1 MKSLLGA
8 VGWVALVLLAVP
20 AGGAAQTTG
29 EIIPGRYVVIFQKS
43 VGSPDSVAQEL
54 SRKHKFRLRQVYRH
68 AVRGMAIE
76 VSGQGQERLLGN
88 LRRDSRVRTI
98 GNDRTL
104 GAFAQMVPKGVNRI
118 NAEPGVGPNTGVGVR
133 VAIVDTGLAFSHADL
148 AANID
153 TSLSV
158 TCVNGGGSCSPGGAD
173 DYNHGTFVGGIVAA
187 VDNSLDVIGVGPQI
201 TLIAVKVLSSSG
213 EGSFSDLTAAMD
225 YLTGLNQSGT
235 RVDVVN
241 MSLGATCSTCT
252 DNSTDA
258 TISAFHDAVRALVNS
273 GTTVVVSSGND
284 GQNARTTV
292 PASFDE
298 VITVS
303 AMVDSDGGPGGF
315 GPPLC
320 VLPWEPFCLE
330 EAEDDSYAS
339 FANFGGDVDVTAPGV
354 EETSLARTGGT
365 SSGSGTSFASPHAAG
380 VAALFIRDQIA
391 RGLGAPAPGAVQTA
405 LIQTG
410 ECHEG
415 AGSVF
420 AGTAGCQEVWPGDP
434 DAIAE
439 PLVRA
444 DNVINAGPPP
454 VSDDVAVTSLSVRS
468 PVARNSAE
476 SVAVG
481 VANQGTQEETFTASL
496 SDSLAA
502 TVSAPQSIT
511 LAAGTSTTLTF
522 SWTPTINGSHLL
534 TAAASTVPGESDTA
548 DNSQSATATVIDP
561 THDVAITA
569 VTAPASVMQ
578 GNTANV
584 AVTIANQGTFDETL
598 AVSVADTP
606 PAGGTAGTLSGAQT
620 ITLTSGSSTTLNFTW
635 NTTGATFG
643 LHTLT
648 ASAALSGDDDPA
660 DNSAATTSSVTEPPP
675 AAPSNLAGAAISASQ
690 INLVWSDNSANE
702 QGFRLERC
710 KGSASVCDTYPA
722 NFAQIAELGP
732 NVTSYSDT
740 GLLSSTPYSYRVR
753 AFNVS
758 GNSPYSNTDETITP
772 SAPHPPV
779 APSNLTATAVSS
791 TQVNLTW
798 QDNSTTESG
807 FNIERC
813 PGTAAFCDANP
824 ASFAYVTSRGV
835 NNTSYSDTGRAPNTT
850 YSYRVR
856 ASNAD
861 GYSAYTN
868 TAEATTFP
876 LTDPPAAPS
885 NLVATAPSSSQI
897 NLSWT
902 DNSTTEDGF
911 RIERCT
917 GAGCTNFAQIAQL
930 AANATSY
937 NNTGLASATPYTYRV
952 RAYNAVD
959 NSAYSNTAQATT
971 RSNIPAAPSNLAA
984 TTASA
989 TQINLTWQDNSTNE
1003 AGFNIERCPG
1013 TAAFC
1018 DANPANFVFVTSRGV
1033 NNTSY
1038 SDTGRA
1044 PNTTYSYRV
1053 RASNADGYSAYTNT
1067 AEATTFALSEPPAAP
1082 SALTATTA
1090 SSSQINL
1097 KWTDNATTE
1106 DGFRIERCLGT
1117 GCTNFAQIAQLA
1129 ANATVYNS
1137 TGLAAATTYAYRV
1150 RAYNAVGNSTYSN
1163 TAEATTKPSIPVAP
1177 SSLAATAVSSSQI
1190 NLTWADNSNNEDG
1203 FKIERCLGATCQNFA
1218 QVAQIGPNS
1227 TGYSNTGLAS
1237 ATAYRYRVRAFNAG
1251 GNSTYS
1257 NMVSATTQ

>member
-1 MKSLLGA
+1 MKNLLG
-8 VGWVALVLLAVP
+8 GLCGVALILLAVP
-20 AGGAAQTTG
+20 LAGAAQTTG
-29 EIIPGRYVVIFQKS
+29 EIIPGRYLVTFQQN
-43 VGSPDSVAQEL
+43 VASPDAVAQEL
-54 SRKHKFRLRQVYRH
+54 SRKHKFRLRQVYRRG
-68 AVRGMAIE
+68 VRGMAIE
-76 VSGQGQERLLGN
+76 VTGKGQERLLSN
-88 LRRDSRVRTI
+88 LRGDSRVRSI

-104 GAFAQMVPKGVNRI
+104 GAFAQAIPKGITRV
-118 NAEPGVGPNTGVGVR
+118 NAEPGVGPNTGLGVR

-153 TSLSV
+153 TALSV
-158 TCVNGGGSCSPGGAD
+158 TCINGGGSCSPGGAD
-173 DYNHGTFVGGIVAA
+173 DNNHGTFVGGIVAA
-187 VDNSLDVIGVGPQI
+187 VNNSLDVVGVGPQI
-201 TLIAVKVLSSSG
+201 TLLAVKVLDANGS
-213 EGSFSDLTAAMD
+213 GSFTDIIAAMD
-225 YLTGLNQSGT
+225 YLTGLNQAGT

-258 TISAFHDAVRALVNS
+258 TVVAFHDAVRALVNS
-273 GTTVVVSSGND
+273 GTTVVVASGND
-284 GQNARTTV
+284 GQNALTTI

-303 AMVDSDGGPGGF
+303 AMADSDGQPGGF
-315 GPPLC
+315 GPPIC
-320 VLPWEPFCLE
+320 VLPWGAFCLE

-339 FANFGGDVDVTAPGV
+339 FANFGSDVDVTAPGV
-354 EETSLARTGGT
+354 EESSLARTGGT

-380 VAALFIRDQIA
+380 VAALFIRDQMA

-405 LIQTG
+405 MIQTG

-415 AGSVF
+415 AGSIF
-420 AGTAGCQEVWPGDP
+420 AGTAGCSQVWPGDP
-434 DAIAE
+434 DGIAE

-481 VANQGTQEETFTASL
+481 VANQGTQEETFTVSL

-502 TVSAPQSIT
+502 TISAPQTVT
-511 LAAGTSTTLTF
+511 LTAGTSTTLSF
-522 SWTPTINGSHLL
+522 NWTPSINGSHLL
-534 TAAASTVPGESDTA
+534 TASASTVPGESDTA
-548 DNSQSATATVIDP
+548 DNSQSTTVAVIDP
-561 THDVAITA
+561 THDVA
-569 VTAPASVMQ
+569 VTSVSAPASVMQ
-578 GNTANV
+578 GNTANI
-584 AVTIANQGTFDETL
+584 AVTVANQGTFDETL
-598 AVSVADTP
+598 TVSAAAAP
-606 PAGGTAGTLSGAQT
+606 PTGGTAGTPSGPQS

-635 NTTGATFG
+635 NTAGATIG
-643 LHTLT
+643 VHTLT
-648 ASAALSGDDDPA
+648 ASAALSGDDDPG
-660 DNSAATTSSVTEPPP
+660 DNSATTTSSVIEPPP
-675 AAPSNLAGAAISASQ
+675 AAPSNLAGSAISASQ
-690 INLVWSDNSANE
+690 INLSWSDNSTNE

-710 KGSASVCDTYPA
+710 KGSQSICDTYPA

-753 AFNVS
+753 AFNAS
-758 GNSPYSNTDETITP
+758 GNSAYSNTDEAITP
-772 SAPHPPV
+772 SAPKPPA

-791 TQVNLTW
+791 TQINLTW
-798 QDNSTTESG
+798 QDNSTTEAG

-813 PGTAAFCDANP
+813 TGTTAFCDANP
-824 ASFAYVTSRGV
+824 ANFAYVTSRGV
-835 NNTSYSDTGRAPNTT
+835 NNISYSDTGRAPNTT

-876 LTDPPAAPS
+876 LTDPPQPPT
-885 NLVATAPSSSQI
+885 NLVATGVSGSQI

-902 DNSTTEDGF
+902 DNSTTEDGI

-917 GAGCTNFAQIAQL
+917 GTGCTNFAQIAQL
-930 AANATSY
+930 GANATTY
-937 NNTGLASATPYTYRV
+937 NNTGLAPATTYAYRV
-952 RAYNAVD
+952 RAYNAVGD
-959 NSAYSNTAQATT
+959 SAYSNTAEAATK
-971 RSNIPAAPSNLAA
+971 SLIPVAPSNLAA
-984 TTASA
+984 AAVSA

-1003 AGFNIERCPG
+1003 SGFNIERCTG

-1018 DANPANFVFVTSRGV
+1018 DANPASFAYVTSRGV

-1038 SDTGRA
+1038 SDTGRT

-1053 RASNADGYSAYTNT
+1053 RASNPDGYSAYTNT
-1067 AEATTFALSEPPAAP
+1067 AEATTFALSDPPTAP
-1082 SALTATTA
+1082 TGLTATTA

-1106 DGFRIERCLGT
+1106 DGFRIERCLGA
-1117 GCTNFAQIAQLA
+1117 GCTNFVQIAQLA

-1150 RAYNAVGNSTYSN
+1150 RAYNAIGNSAYSN
-1163 TAEATTKPSIPVAP
+1163 TAEATTKPSIPAAP
-1177 SSLAATAVSSSQI
+1177 SNLAAAAVSSSQI
-1190 NLTWADNSNNEDG
+1190 NLTWTDNSNNEDG

-1218 QVAQIGPNS
+1218 QIAQIGPNA
-1227 TGYSNTGLAS
+1227 TAYSDTSLS
-1237 ATAYRYRVRAFNAG
+1237 AGTAYRYRVRAFNAG
-1251 GNSTYS
+1251 GNSPYS
-1257 NMVSATTQ
+1257 NMVSATTP